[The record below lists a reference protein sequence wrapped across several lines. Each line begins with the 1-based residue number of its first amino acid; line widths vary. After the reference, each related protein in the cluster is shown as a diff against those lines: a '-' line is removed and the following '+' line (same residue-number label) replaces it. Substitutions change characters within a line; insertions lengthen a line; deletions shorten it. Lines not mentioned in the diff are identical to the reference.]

1 MSAAGSERDVELRD
15 PAYVAKLL
23 PFLKL
28 AMKGWFRSSVTG
40 MDKVPDGGALMVSN
54 HSGGLLAMDVP
65 ILAVA
70 FADEFGVERPLHV
83 LAHDM
88 LFTGAADLA
97 SGARALV
104 EAGAGCV
111 AVTQGARGA
120 LVVTRDEVIEV
131 PAYAVDVVD
140 TTGCGDAFSAGFV
153 LGRAQGRSLAD
164 SAALGCA
171 TAAQV
176 AGGLGTD
183 AGAYDL
189 AAVEAF
195 MAVTPTR

>member
-1 MSAAGSERDVELRD
+1 MRGTVCL
-15 PAYVAKLL
+15 
-23 PFLKL
+23 
-28 AMKGWFRSSVTG
+28 VTG
-40 MDKVPDGGALMVSN
+40 ATGGIGYEVDGARVSLPN
-54 HSGGLLAMDVP
+54 
-65 ILAVA
+65 
-70 FADEFGVERPLHV
+70 DEQV
-83 LAHDM
+83 LG
-88 LFTGAADLA
+88 FTGAADLA

-195 MAVTPTR
+195 MAATPTR